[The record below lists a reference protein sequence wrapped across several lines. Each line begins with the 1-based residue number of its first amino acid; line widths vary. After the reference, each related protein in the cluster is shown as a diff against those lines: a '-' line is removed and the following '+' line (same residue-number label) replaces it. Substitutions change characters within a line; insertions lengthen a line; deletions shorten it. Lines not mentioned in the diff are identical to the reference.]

1 MNKLEN
7 ELEAVKF
14 TIRELE
20 KEKENTND
28 KELANKIDEKI
39 NEFEEYRLELLEKT
53 QVLPKE
59 LIEFDYVDT
68 SSQIKDYNINPET
81 IDDISSIIFNMF
93 KDFTE
98 DNQNFVN
105 DNSSWQD
112 LSSEDKEY
120 CSKYAVRILN
130 RLYFKHNIKFFPI
143 SWREDDQVS
152 NVKLTNQALNV
163 LRMLFKYAFNHN
175 YIKSEFR
182 EKRIDN
188 YTSQEVFYEEK

>member
-130 RLYFKHNIKFFPI
+130 RLYFKHNIK
-143 SWREDDQVS
+143 
-152 NVKLTNQALNV
+152 L
-163 LRMLFKYAFNHN
+163 
-175 YIKSEFR
+175 
-182 EKRIDN
+182 
-188 YTSQEVFYEEK
+188 

>member
-7 ELEAVKF
+7 ELEATKF
-14 TIRELE
+14 TISELKKQ
-20 KEKENTND
+20 KETTND
-28 KELANKIDEKI
+28 KELSIKIDEKI
-39 NEFEEYRLELLEKT
+39 KEFEEYRLELLEKT

-120 CSKYAVRILN
+120 CNKYAVRILN
-130 RLYFKHNIKFFPI
+130 RLYFKHNIK
-143 SWREDDQVS
+143 
-152 NVKLTNQALNV
+152 L
-163 LRMLFKYAFNHN
+163 
-175 YIKSEFR
+175 
-182 EKRIDN
+182 
-188 YTSQEVFYEEK
+188 

>member
-14 TIRELE
+14 TISELE

-68 SSQIKDYNINPET
+68 SSQIKDYNIKPET
-81 IDDISSIIFNMF
+81 INDTAKIIYQMF
-93 KDFTE
+93 KEFKFS
-98 DNQNFVN
+98 DNFDFVN
-105 DNSSWQD
+105 DSWED
-112 LSSEDKEY
+112 LTDEDKKY
-120 CSKYAVRILN
+120 CGMYAVRILN
-130 RLYFKHNIKFFPI
+130 RLYFKHNIK
-143 SWREDDQVS
+143 
-152 NVKLTNQALNV
+152 L
-163 LRMLFKYAFNHN
+163 
-175 YIKSEFR
+175 
-182 EKRIDN
+182 
-188 YTSQEVFYEEK
+188 